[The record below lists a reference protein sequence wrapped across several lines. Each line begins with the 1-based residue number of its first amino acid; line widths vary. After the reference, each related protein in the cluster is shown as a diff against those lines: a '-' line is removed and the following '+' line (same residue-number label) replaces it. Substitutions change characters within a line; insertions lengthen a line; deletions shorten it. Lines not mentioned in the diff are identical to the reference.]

1 MTSTA
6 SWSAS
11 ARMYAVSA
19 AAAEAWR
26 ELFLQLAR
34 RARMPLQVIEHPAP
48 APIAELWARRD

>member
-1 MTSTA
+1 MTPNA

-19 AAAEAWR
+19 AAADAWR

-34 RARMPLQVIEHPAP
+34 RARMPLQVLDHPAP
-48 APIAELWARRD
+48 APIAE